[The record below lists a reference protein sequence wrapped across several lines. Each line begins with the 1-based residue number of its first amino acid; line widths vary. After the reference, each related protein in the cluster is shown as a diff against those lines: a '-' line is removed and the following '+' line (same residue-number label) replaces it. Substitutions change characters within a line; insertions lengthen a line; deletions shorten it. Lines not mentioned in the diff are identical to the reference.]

1 MSPMEIDRNS
11 PVSSKIGSIAEES
24 TFLDATHEM
33 DESTNERGFLADV
46 SDMNGTVRSRMPS
59 FNFDQISPVADRLS
73 TRSRRSILPVNL
85 EPAPKP
91 PFLINA
97 TSGAIDQFM
106 AIYRTPGIAQVRKM
120 TELDVLVGTLRTEV
134 QQSYNAYK
142 AEAILLKLAQD
153 ERLQEIAEKTHY
165 TIVHLDALKN
175 TKMGTNERKARTEMM
190 FSEFSDFV
198 VSAVSDEMSNILDL
212 VMRQMLRAI
221 LFTEK
226 LTV

>member
-1 MSPMEIDRNS
+1 MIR
-11 PVSSKIGSIAEES
+11 ISIFLGTILF
-24 TFLDATHEM
+24 TFVHPKKVLLSDAKRLLDVRQFNL
-33 DESTNERGFLADV
+33 DEVGRYRT
-46 SDMNGTVRSRMPS
+46 
-59 FNFDQISPVADRLS
+59 DQI
-73 TRSRRSILPVNL
+73 NL

-198 VSAVSDEMSNILDL
+198 VSAVSDEMSNIFGIL

>member
-1 MSPMEIDRNS
+1 MLLFLS
-11 PVSSKIGSIAEES
+11 VS
-24 TFLDATHEM
+24 FLLTVFEAKRVDVRQFNL
-33 DESTNERGFLADV
+33 DE
-46 SDMNGTVRSRMPS
+46 
-59 FNFDQISPVADRLS
+59 
-73 TRSRRSILPVNL
+73 VNL

-97 TSGAIDQFM
+97 TSEAIEQFM

-134 QQSYNAYK
+134 QQSYNSYK
-142 AEAILLKLAQD
+142 AESILLKLAQD

-165 TIVHLDALKN
+165 TIVHLQALKD
-175 TKMGTNERKARTEMM
+175 TKMGVNERKARTEMM

-198 VSAVSDEMSNILDL
+198 VSAVSDEMSNILDM

>member
-1 MSPMEIDRNS
+1 MLLHFYP
-11 PVSSKIGSIAEES
+11 
-24 TFLDATHEM
+24 
-33 DESTNERGFLADV
+33 
-46 SDMNGTVRSRMPS
+46 
-59 FNFDQISPVADRLS
+59 
-73 TRSRRSILPVNL
+73 ILPVLFGLAMAAKKMTVDVRQFNLDEVGGYRTDQVTL

-97 TSGAIDQFM
+97 TNEAIEQFM

-165 TIVHLDALKN
+165 TIVHLQALKN
-175 TKMGTNERKARTEMM
+175 IKMGTNERKARTEMM